1 MWRLA
6 DIGLADIGKE
16 RTDMEETLERT
27 ELERLFAEAGI
38 DYDFYSKKQNPQSIA
53 FMAEL
58 LPLLERLYPARY
70 HRKTV
75 LDVGART
82 GSGSALLATMLDPAS
97 YARLKC
103 TVTALDIDARMARIS
118 HALRPE
124 MEYLVADIF
133 EIDDRQWDIVICSH
147 CIEHVPEPEPFL
159 TQLRRLAREHVVIS
173 TPFRENPET
182 RIPAHLHSFDETF
195 LDAVGAENIT
205 IYNGFHW
212 PHSEIVTFSL
222 PPL

>member
-1 MWRLA
+1 
-6 DIGLADIGKE
+6 
-16 RTDMEETLERT
+16 MEDTLEKSD
-27 ELERLFAEAGI
+27 LERLFDEAGI
-38 DYDFYSKKQNPQSIA
+38 DFDFYTKKQNPQSIA

-70 HRKTV
+70 HVKTL

-82 GSGSALLATMLDPAS
+82 GSGSAFLATVLDPAS

-103 TVTALDIDARMARIS
+103 TVTALDIDPTMAKIS

-133 EIDDRQWDIVICSH
+133 KIDDRQWDIVSCSH
-147 CIEHVPEPEPFL
+147 CIEHVPEPKPFL
-159 TQLRRLAREHVVIS
+159 LQLRRLAREHVVIS
-173 TPFRENPET
+173 TPFLENPET
-182 RIPAHLHSFDETF
+182 RIPSHRHTFDEEF